1 VDWLLQNGDALSSA
15 IGIAVLYTQHGSM
28 DEVRILNTIIAFGNG
43 LFACH
48 IIAACSFNGDSK
60 DTSPHALRIIQDVTC
75 LFTLPW
81 SHLDSNCACD
91 VLSHVITALQHGRVC
106 SVRVLPKH
114 CPRGAN

>member
-1 VDWLLQNGDALSSA
+1 
-15 IGIAVLYTQHGSM
+15 M

-60 DTSPHALRIIQDVTC
+60 DTSPHALRIIQGVTC
-75 LFTLPW
+75 LVALPW
-81 SHLDSNCACD
+81 SHLDSNCAGH